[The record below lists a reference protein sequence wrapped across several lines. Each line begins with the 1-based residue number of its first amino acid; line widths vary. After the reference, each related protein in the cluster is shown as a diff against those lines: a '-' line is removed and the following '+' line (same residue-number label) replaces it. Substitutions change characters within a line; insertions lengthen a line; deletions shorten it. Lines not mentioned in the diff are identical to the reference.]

1 MAETKMIID
10 AATGSIQEIEL
21 TKKEI
26 DDRAISHAVFEAQ
39 IAEREA
45 AAKAKADAK
54 TALIEKL
61 GLSAEEAALLL
72 G

>member
-10 AATGSIQEIEL
+10 AETGSIQEIEL

-26 DDRAISHAVFEAQ
+26 DDRAISHAAFEAQ

-45 AAKAKADAK
+45 IAKAKADAK
-54 TALIEKL
+54 NSLTEKL